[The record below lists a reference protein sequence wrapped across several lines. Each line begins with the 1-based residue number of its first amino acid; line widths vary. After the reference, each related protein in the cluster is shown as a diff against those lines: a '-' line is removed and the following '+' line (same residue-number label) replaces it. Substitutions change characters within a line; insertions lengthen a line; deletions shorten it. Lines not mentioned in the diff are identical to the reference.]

1 MQAYVWLLEAE
12 PSKHPVI
19 IINSWMG
26 ISGPLEIVGA
36 FRGTRRCGPYG
47 DSHLCQIAL
56 RVFRTSCYVFIYST
70 TFAFCQGCVLPLS
83 QCFCIVIRPRTQGSK
98 RKCRV
103 GQFVE
108 ERKKKAGPFASQEGA
123 DWARRAVPL
132 QDVGIDGSIG
142 GLRLTGHDAFEAQAR
157 ESCPYIVRLLDWATG
172 GMKPDCTLGLVDQT
186 VVDGVESEFEAVG
199 NT

>member
-1 MQAYVWLLEAE
+1 MRVGWRSLFRLILHCLQTRFDQFLHQCCWYGFTYGEANNGFRCSITCKLLPMFLYHWRGYMQAYVRFLEAE
-12 PSKHPVI
+12 PSKHPVV

-36 FRGTRRCGPYG
+36 FRGSRRCGPYG
-47 DSHLCQIAL
+47 GSDFGQIGL
-56 RVFRTSCYVFIYST
+56 RLFWASCYVFIYST
-70 TFAFCQGCVLPLS
+70 SFAFCQGCVLPLS

-108 ERKKKAGPFASQEGA
+108 ERKKKAGPFASQEGE

-132 QDVGIDGSIG
+132 QDVGID
-142 GLRLTGHDAFEAQAR
+142 
-157 ESCPYIVRLLDWATG
+157 
-172 GMKPDCTLGLVDQT
+172 
-186 VVDGVESEFEAVG
+186 
-199 NT
+199 